1 MRALCCFTLLCATLA
16 AQEPIPLNVLPPD
29 TVFIMGV
36 RPNRIFASSAWKSL
50 VSEIRKSNPLLPVDA
65 AESANLDEMIAV
77 VPGSDLQSRMLV
89 LARTD
94 CKGAFASNLKMRSQ
108 ARKGITLSTACL
120 PGGLVALG
128 DADSLK
134 AVRAGTRNPGPNRAL
149 MASAADLR
157 GSYDIWLVTNADFG
171 KLASLGSNPQA
182 AAAMANSPIMKAI
195 RQLSMGL
202 NLSSG
207 VRFRLGIHAATP
219 GDAEMFA
226 GSIIMALGMLKSDPK
241 RGPAVAGLVNR
252 IKVRADGNTA
262 NLDLDVPEA
271 EYDAFASQLRAIAG
285 PALAASRGGAITVTG
300 AQPESGVIAP
310 VNTPPPSA
318 SGGIVI
324 HSSPKDMGTVEL
336 PQK

>member
-16 AQEPIPLNVLPPD
+16 AQEPIPLDVLPPD

-36 RPNRIFASSAWKSL
+36 RPNRVVASSAWKML
-50 VSEIRKSNPLLPVDA
+50 VSEIKKSNPLLPFDA
-65 AESANLDEMIAV
+65 AGSANLDEMIAV
-77 VPGSDLQSRMLV
+77 VPGRDLQSRMLV

-94 CKGAFASNLKMRSQ
+94 CKGAFASKLKIRQ
-108 ARKGITLSTACL
+108 QTRKGITLSTACL

-128 DADSLK
+128 DAESLK
-134 AVRAGTRNPGPNRAL
+134 AVRAGTRNAGPDRAL

-157 GSYDIWLVTNADFG
+157 GAYDVWLVTNADFG

-195 RQLSMGL
+195 RQISMGL

-207 VRFRLGIHAATP
+207 VRFRLGIHTATP

-226 GSIIMALGMLKSDPK
+226 GSMIMALGMLKSDPK

-252 IKVRADGNTA
+252 VKVHADGNAA
-262 NLDLDVPEA
+262 NVDLNVPES
-271 EYDAFASQLRAIAG
+271 EYEAFASQLKAVAG
-285 PALAASRGGAITVTG
+285 PALAASNPGRITITG
-300 AQPESGVIAP
+300 AEPEAGVMAP

-336 PQK
+336 PPQ